1 MSQYQFAVIVSVIQ
15 IVFMLVFMQEDL
27 GSGAK
32 SALVFAL
39 LVFRKQCSANCCFMD
54 VAKAVFIYAR
64 LIGCIIHTNFC
75 N

>member
-1 MSQYQFAVIVSVIQ
+1 MIQ
-15 IVFMLVFMQEDL
+15 IVFMHTDL

-39 LVFRKQCSANCCFMD
+39 LVFKKPCSANCYFMD
-54 VAKAVFIYAR
+54 VAKAVFSYTR
-64 LIGCIIHTNFC
+64 FIGCVILTNFR

>member
-1 MSQYQFAVIVSVIQ
+1 MSQNQFAVIVSVIQ
-15 IVFMLVFMQEDL
+15 IVFMHTDL
-27 GSGAK
+27 GTGAK

-39 LVFRKQCSANCCFMD
+39 LLFRKHCSVNLYFMD

-64 LIGCIIHTNFC
+64 FIGCAILTNFR